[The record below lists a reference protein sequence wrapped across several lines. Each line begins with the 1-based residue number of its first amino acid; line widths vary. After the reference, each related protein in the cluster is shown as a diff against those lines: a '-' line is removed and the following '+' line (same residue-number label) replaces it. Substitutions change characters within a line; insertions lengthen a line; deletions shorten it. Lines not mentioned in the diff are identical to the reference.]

1 MSQPSPV
8 KLFTGLIL
16 SEDIPIDDL
25 KETLAKHFGRI
36 DLECPVHAFEHTD
49 YYGAEMGPG
58 LRRAFLSFDRL
69 VAPDQLADIKR
80 LTNRMEIQW
89 GRMQGGRIARR
100 VNMDPGLLSL
110 SNLILATTKNRA
122 HRIYLSNG
130 IYAEI
135 TLIYSKNQGWQ
146 TLDWTYPDYRTPV
159 VMEFFG
165 KMREIYY
172 LQIRDR
178 LRS

>member
-1 MSQPSPV
+1 M
-8 KLFTGLIL
+8 
-16 SEDIPIDDL
+16 DDL
-25 KETLAKHFGRI
+25 KQAMVKHFGRI
-36 DLECPVHAFEHTD
+36 DLESPIHSFDHTD
-49 YYGAEMGPG
+49 YYRDEMGPG
-58 LRRAFLSFDRL
+58 LRRGFLSFDRL
-69 VAPDQLADIKR
+69 VPPDELADIKR
-80 LTNRMEIQW
+80 FTNRMEIQW
-89 GRMQGGRIARR
+89 GRMKGKKISRR

-135 TLIYSKNQGWQ
+135 TLIYSKAQGWQ

-159 VMEFFG
+159 VTEFFS

-172 LQIRDR
+172 LQIRDQ